1 MTDPLK
7 RFFGTWIF
15 DRDESEFDHGELPQS
30 ATLTIEDFFGTLKFT
45 MTSVAA
51 DGTSQTDSF
60 TALPNGAETKL
71 GKSGLAD
78 AMRHGLRGDSNLV
91 SEALRGGAVIM
102 TADREISPD
111 GRTLTV
117 TQTVH
122 ITETESFI
130 NSSVYRKAH

>member
-15 DRDESEFDHGELPQS
+15 DRDESEFDQGELPQS
-30 ATLTIEDFFGTLKFT
+30 ATLTIEDAFGTLKFT

-51 DGTSQTDSF
+51 DGSSQTDSF
-60 TALPNGAETKL
+60 VALPNGGETRL

-78 AMRHGLRGDSNLV
+78 AMRHGLRGDNNLV
-91 SEALRGGAVIM
+91 SEALRGGVPIM
-102 TADREISPD
+102 VADRELSPD

-122 ITETESFI
+122 VTETESFVNTAI
-130 NSSVYRKAH
+130 YHKAQ